1 MRIFFLPILV
11 VSLIGIFTISSE
23 AFAEDET
30 SDQQDEELVLPSWIK
45 NIADLWYNEKIGDE
59 TFLGTIEWLISK
71 EIIILPNTDTG
82 DNLSNSIPAWIKNN
96 AGWWANGEIDDQ
108 TFVNGLQYLV
118 QIGLIQVYVGGGG
131 GSGGGGGGGGGG
143 Y

>member
-1 MRIFFLPILV
+1 MRIFFLSILI
-11 VSLIGIFTISSE
+11 VSLIGIFTTSSS

-30 SDQQDEELVLPSWIK
+30 SDQQDVELVLPSWVK
-45 NIADLWYNEKIGDE
+45 NIAELWYNDKIGDE
-59 TFLGTIEWLISK
+59 TCLGTIEWLISK

-82 DNLSNSIPAWIKNN
+82 DNLSNSIPAWVKNT
-96 AGWWANGEIDDQ
+96 AGWWANDQIDDQ
-108 TFVNGLQYLV
+108 TFVNALQYLV

-131 GSGGGGGGGGGG
+131 GGGGG

>member
-1 MRIFFLPILV
+1 MRIIFLSILV
-11 VSLIGIFTISSE
+11 VSLIGIFTISS

-30 SDQQDEELVLPSWIK
+30 SDQQDVVVLPSWIK
-45 NIADLWYNEKIGDE
+45 NIADLWYNDKIGDE

-82 DNLSNSIPAWIKNN
+82 DNLSNSIPVWVKNN
-96 AGWWANGEIDDQ
+96 AGWWAHGEIDDQ

-118 QIGLIQVYVGGGG
+118 QIGLIQVY
-131 GSGGGGGGGGGG
+131 GGGGGGGG

>member
-1 MRIFFLPILV
+1 MRIFFLSILV
-11 VSLIGIFTISSE
+11 VSLIGIFTISS

-30 SDQQDEELVLPSWIK
+30 SDQQDVVVLPSWIN
-45 NIADLWYNEKIGDE
+45 NIADLWYNDKIGDE

-82 DNLSNSIPAWIKNN
+82 DNLSNSIPVWVKNN
-96 AGWWANGEIDDQ
+96 AGWWAHGEIDDQ
-108 TFVNGLQYLV
+108 PFVNGLQYLV

-131 GSGGGGGGGGGG
+131 GGNGGGGGGGGGG

>member
-1 MRIFFLPILV
+1 MRIFFLSILI
-11 VSLIGIFTISSE
+11 VSLIGIFTTSSS

-30 SDQQDEELVLPSWIK
+30 SDQQDVELVLPSWVK
-45 NIADLWYNEKIGDE
+45 NIAELWYNDKIGDE

-82 DNLSNSIPAWIKNN
+82 DNLSNSIPAWVKNT
-96 AGWWANGEIDDQ
+96 AGWWASDQIDDQ
-108 TFVNGLQYLV
+108 TFVNALQYLV

-131 GSGGGGGGGGGG
+131 GDGGGGGGGGG

>member
-1 MRIFFLPILV
+1 MRIFFLSILI
-11 VSLIGIFTISSE
+11 VSLIGIFTTSSS

-30 SDQQDEELVLPSWIK
+30 SDQQDVELVLPSWVK
-45 NIADLWYNEKIGDE
+45 NIAELWYNDKIGDE

-82 DNLSNSIPAWIKNN
+82 DNLSNSIPAWVKNT
-96 AGWWANGEIDDQ
+96 AGWWANDQIDDQ
-108 TFVNGLQYLV
+108 TFVNALQYLV

-131 GSGGGGGGGGGG
+131 GGG

>member
-1 MRIFFLPILV
+1 MRIFILSILV
-11 VSLIGIFTISSE
+11 VSLIGIFTISSA

-30 SDQQDEELVLPSWIK
+30 SDQQDVVVLPSWIN
-45 NIADLWYNEKIGDE
+45 NIADLWYNDKIGDE

-82 DNLSNSIPAWIKNN
+82 DNLSNSIPVWVKNN
-96 AGWWANGEIDDQ
+96 AGWWAHGEIDDQ

-131 GSGGGGGGGGGG
+131 GGNGGGGGGGG

>member
-1 MRIFFLPILV
+1 MRIFFLSILI
-11 VSLIGIFTISSE
+11 VSLIGIFTTSSS

-30 SDQQDEELVLPSWIK
+30 SDQQDVELVLPSWVK
-45 NIADLWYNEKIGDE
+45 NIAELWYNDKIGDE

-71 EIIILPNTDTG
+71 EIIILPNIDTG
-82 DNLSNSIPAWIKNN
+82 ANLSNSIPVWVKNN
-96 AGWWANGEIDDQ
+96 AGWWAHGEIDDQ

-131 GSGGGGGGGGGG
+131 GDGGGGGGGGG

>member
-1 MRIFFLPILV
+1 MRIFILSILV
-11 VSLIGIFTISSE
+11 VSLIGIFTISSA

-30 SDQQDEELVLPSWIK
+30 SDQQDVVVLPSWIN
-45 NIADLWYNEKIGDE
+45 NIADLWYNDKIGDE

-71 EIIILPNTDTG
+71 EIIILPNIDTG
-82 DNLSNSIPAWIKNN
+82 ANLSNSIPVWVKNN
-96 AGWWANGEIDDQ
+96 AGWWAHGEIDDQ

-131 GSGGGGGGGGGG
+131 GGG

>member
-1 MRIFFLPILV
+1 MRIFILSILV
-11 VSLIGIFTISSE
+11 VSLIGIFTISS

-30 SDQQDEELVLPSWIK
+30 SDQQDVVVLPSWIK
-45 NIADLWYNEKIGDE
+45 NIADLWYNDKIGDE

-82 DNLSNSIPAWIKNN
+82 DNLSNSIPVWVKNN
-96 AGWWANGEIDDQ
+96 AGWWAHGEIDDQ

-131 GSGGGGGGGGGG
+131 GSNGGGGGGGGG

>member
-1 MRIFFLPILV
+1 MRIFFLSILI
-11 VSLIGIFTISSE
+11 VSLIGIFTTSSS

-30 SDQQDEELVLPSWIK
+30 SDQQDVELVLPSWVK
-45 NIADLWYNEKIGDE
+45 NIAELWYNDKIGDE

-82 DNLSNSIPAWIKNN
+82 DNLSNSIPAWVKNT
-96 AGWWANGEIDDQ
+96 AGWWANDQIDDQ
-108 TFVNGLQYLV
+108 TFVNALQYLV

-131 GSGGGGGGGGGG
+131 GDGGGGGGGG

>member
-1 MRIFFLPILV
+1 MRIFFLSILI
-11 VSLIGIFTISSE
+11 VSLIGIFTTSSS

-30 SDQQDEELVLPSWIK
+30 SDQQDVELVLPSWVKHIGE
-45 NIADLWYNEKIGDE
+45 LWYNDKIGDE

-82 DNLSNSIPAWIKNN
+82 DNLSNSIPAWVKNT
-96 AGWWANGEIDDQ
+96 AGWWANDQIDDQ
-108 TFVNGLQYLV
+108 TFVNALQYLV

-131 GSGGGGGGGGGG
+131 GDGGGGGGGGG

>member
-1 MRIFFLPILV
+1 MRIFFLLTLA
-11 VSLIGIFTISSE
+11 VSLIGIFTISSA

-30 SDQQDEELVLPSWIK
+30 SDQQDVELVLPSWVK
-45 NIADLWYNEKIGDE
+45 NIAELWYNDKIGDE

-82 DNLSNSIPAWIKNN
+82 DNLSNSIPAWVKNT
-96 AGWWANGEIDDQ
+96 AGWWANDQIDDQ
-108 TFVNGLQYLV
+108 TFVNAIQYLV
-118 QIGLIQVYVGGGG
+118 DVGLIPVEPYTYIKT
-131 GSGGGGGGGGGG
+131 G

>member
-11 VSLIGIFTISSE
+11 VSLIGIFTISS

-30 SDQQDEELVLPSWIK
+30 SDQQDVVVLPSWIN
-45 NIADLWYNEKIGDE
+45 NIADLWYNDKIGDE

-82 DNLSNSIPAWIKNN
+82 DNLSNSIPVWVKNN
-96 AGWWANGEIDDQ
+96 AGWWAHGEIDDQ

-131 GSGGGGGGGGGG
+131 GGNGGGGSGGG

>member
-1 MRIFFLPILV
+1 MRIFFLSILV
-11 VSLIGIFTISSE
+11 VSLIGIFTISS

-30 SDQQDEELVLPSWIK
+30 SDQQDVVVLPSWIN
-45 NIADLWYNEKIGDE
+45 NIADLWYNDKIGDE

-82 DNLSNSIPAWIKNN
+82 DNLSNSIPVWVKNN

-131 GSGGGGGGGGGG
+131 GDGGGGGGGGG

>member
-1 MRIFFLPILV
+1 MRIFFLSILI
-11 VSLIGIFTISSE
+11 VSLIGIFTTSSS

-30 SDQQDEELVLPSWIK
+30 SDQQDVELVLPSWVK
-45 NIADLWYNEKIGDE
+45 NIADLWYNDKIGDE

-82 DNLSNSIPAWIKNN
+82 DNLSNSIPAWVKNT
-96 AGWWANGEIDDQ
+96 AGWWANDQIDDQ
-108 TFVNGLQYLV
+108 TFVNALQYMV

-131 GSGGGGGGGGGG
+131 GDGGGGGG

>member
-1 MRIFFLPILV
+1 MRIFFLSILV
-11 VSLIGIFTISSE
+11 VSLIGIFTISS

-30 SDQQDEELVLPSWIK
+30 SDQQDVVVLPSWIN
-45 NIADLWYNEKIGDE
+45 NIADLWYNDKIGDE

-82 DNLSNSIPAWIKNN
+82 DNLSNSIPVWVKNN
-96 AGWWANGEIDDQ
+96 AGWWAHGEIDDQ

-131 GSGGGGGGGGGG
+131 GGNGGGGGGGGGG

>member
-1 MRIFFLPILV
+1 MRIFFLSILI
-11 VSLIGIFTISSE
+11 VSLIGIFTTSSS

-30 SDQQDEELVLPSWIK
+30 SDQQDVELVLPSWVK
-45 NIADLWYNEKIGDE
+45 NIADLWYNDKIGDE

-82 DNLSNSIPAWIKNN
+82 DNLSNSIPAWVKNT
-96 AGWWANGEIDDQ
+96 AGWWANDQIDDQ
-108 TFVNGLQYLV
+108 TFVNALQYLV

-131 GSGGGGGGGGGG
+131 GDGGGGGGGGG

>member
-1 MRIFFLPILV
+1 MRIFFLSILI
-11 VSLIGIFTISSE
+11 VSLIGIFTTSSS

-30 SDQQDEELVLPSWIK
+30 SDQQDVELVLPSWVK
-45 NIADLWYNEKIGDE
+45 NIAELWYNDKIGDE

-82 DNLSNSIPAWIKNN
+82 DNLSNSIPAWVKNT
-96 AGWWANGEIDDQ
+96 AGWWANDQIDDQ
-108 TFVNGLQYLV
+108 TFVNALQYLV

-131 GSGGGGGGGGGG
+131 GDGGGGGGGGG

>member
-1 MRIFFLPILV
+1 MRIFILSILV
-11 VSLIGIFTISSE
+11 VSLIGIFTISSA

-30 SDQQDEELVLPSWIK
+30 SDQQDVVVLPSWIK
-45 NIADLWYNEKIGDE
+45 NIADLWYNDKIGDE

-82 DNLSNSIPAWIKNN
+82 DNLSNSIPVWVKNN

-131 GSGGGGGGGGGG
+131 GSNGGGGGGGG